1 MGMSLGGTRYS
12 DTQLRALRE
21 IGVLGRSRLG
31 QYKSSTKKRLCSR
44 GLIEVF
50 VPEATTLAMAE
61 RGRVRYYRL
70 TAAGVEAVGWIRARD
85 GEGR

>member
-31 QYKSSTKKRLCSR
+31 QYKSSTKKRLCSC

-61 RGRVRYYRL
+61 RGRWRPSD
-70 TAAGVEAVGWIRARD
+70 GSGRATGRD
-85 GEGR
+85 DETVS